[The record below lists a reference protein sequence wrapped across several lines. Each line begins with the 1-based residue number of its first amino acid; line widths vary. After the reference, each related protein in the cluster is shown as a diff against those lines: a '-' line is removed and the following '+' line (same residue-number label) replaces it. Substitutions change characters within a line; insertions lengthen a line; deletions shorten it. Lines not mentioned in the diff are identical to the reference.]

1 MGEPTLQSG
10 NALPYPFWVAGPCSA
25 ESEKMLLSTARVLRS
40 TGGCHML
47 RAGVWKPRTR
57 PGSFEGYG
65 LRAVRWLVHV
75 REATGLPI
83 ATEAA
88 NAEQAHILLSH
99 GFDAV
104 WLGARTTVNPFLVQ
118 EIADV
123 LSGAPVTVL
132 VKNPINADVKLWIG
146 ATERILKAG
155 PARVIAVHR
164 GFQSYDE
171 KIYRYSPRWDLALQ
185 YMSAMPDLPLL
196 CDPSHIAG
204 RRTLVPEVARK
215 ALDIGMA
222 GLMTEVHPTPEKALS
237 DPEQQLTPQDYGQL
251 IQELSEAAQ
260 NAYNRQQE
268 TQLERLRIMIDSLDD
283 ELFTLLARRLDL
295 VDQIAHF
302 KKENNITI
310 FQPDRWEM
318 IRRLRAR
325 MARRLELRDDF
336 VTGVVTAIYE
346 ESIRRQTLIFEKE
359 QVWQTDP
366 RLENELE
373 KLKNAPDIDS

>member
-1 MGEPTLQSG
+1 MSTVSW
-10 NALPYPFWVAGPCSA
+10 PYPYYVAGPCSA
-25 ESEKMLLSTARVLRS
+25 ESEGMVLETASALKNS
-40 TGGCHML
+40 GSCHLL

-57 PGSFEGYG
+57 PGSFEGHG
-65 LRAVRWLVHV
+65 LKAVRWMLAA

-88 NAEQAHILLSH
+88 NAEQAHILLSQ

-123 LSGAPVTVL
+123 LKGAPVTVF

-155 PARVIAVHR
+155 PARVLAVHR

-185 YMSAMPDLPLL
+185 FMSALPDIPML

-204 RRTLVPEVARK
+204 RRDLVPEVARK
-215 ALDIGMA
+215 ALELGMA
-222 GLMTEVHPTPEKALS
+222 GLMTEVHPMPAQALS
-237 DPEQQLTPQDYGQL
+237 DPDQQLTPQAYAHL
-251 IQELSEAAQ
+251 IQELSEIALKAQ
-260 NAYNRQQE
+260 HQLQE
-268 TQLERLRIMIDSLDD
+268 TQLERLRLMIDSLDD

-295 VDQIAHF
+295 VDQIAQF
-302 KKENNITI
+302 KKENNIAI
-310 FQPDRWEM
+310 FQPDRWEV
-318 IRRLRAR
+318 IRRLRSR
-325 MARRLELRDDF
+325 MAQRLELSHEF
-336 VTGVVTAIYE
+336 VENIVMAIYE
-346 ESIRRQTLIFEKE
+346 ESMRRQTVVFEKE
-359 QVWQTDP
+359 QLCPSDP
-366 RLENELE
+366 RLDSELAR
-373 KLKNAPDIDS
+373 LKSASGLSS